1 MSSETAFPWFFFYR
15 ISRLTFVVFL
25 PVFFVLLL
33 FYRSTFK
40 ESLIS
45 QIKIENEESMR
56 LTSSALLKSNLP
68 MKNWCSQL
76 STNQE
81 TYTLTDKNGLVLC
94 DSTSVNANNE
104 STLVVIKK
112 TPNDLTL
119 KKVIKLNY
127 LKERM
132 SRFDDLVFVRVF
144 AFFFIAFFSFLILL
158 YYVTKPLGHILEK
171 VKQFRSDIPF
181 GKNLDLFYKRDEW
194 SKIQHALTDADNQLK
209 LQISNVKTE
218 NEKIAAIL
226 ESIYDDIIAVDSYEK
241 VLFYNSNFK
250 RNFMT
255 QKDYQEITPRL
266 WHTFTDETVL
276 LAFRSV
282 LKDGKTLSLKGL
294 RFNSSK
300 SADRYFDL
308 TITSLKNSD
317 GKISGALGVFYDVT
331 EFKMSE
337 KMRADFVANVSHEI
351 RTPLTSIKGY
361 TQLLDSQKDKI
372 DPTLHL
378 FMEKIISNTER
389 MISLFNDL
397 LNLSVIESKEMIKF
411 QPLAIE
417 EIIATVSENIKTNSP
432 KKSIEIFRDIQLK
445 TIRGDARLM
454 EQVLAN
460 LLDNAC
466 KYSGESI
473 SIKISTFENSD
484 KAYIAVQDNG
494 PGISNEHIQR
504 IFERFYR
511 VDSSRES
518 SRGTGLG
525 LSIVKHIISKHDGRI
540 WVESKDNEGSNFI
553 IELPIS

>member
-1 MSSETAFPWFFFYR
+1 MSSEVTYPWFFFYR

-25 PVFFVLLL
+25 PVFFILLL

-40 ESLIS
+40 ESLTS
-45 QIKIENEESMR
+45 QIKTENEESMR
-56 LTSSALLKSNLP
+56 LVSSALLKSSIKTTDWCAQLTTKNESYSLVHSDGTLLCDTTDRKEKKTLVFSQKVSDNL
-68 MKNWCSQL
+68 
-76 STNQE
+76 
-81 TYTLTDKNGLVLC
+81 TLTKII
-94 DSTSVNANNE
+94 S
-104 STLVVIKK
+104 
-112 TPNDLTL
+112 
-119 KKVIKLNY
+119 LNH
-127 LKERM
+127 LKEKM
-132 SRFDDLVFVRVF
+132 ARFDDSVFMRVF
-144 AFFFIAFFSFLILL
+144 YFFFIAFFSFLVLL
-158 YYVTKPLGHILEK
+158 YYSIKPLGHILGK

-181 GKNLDLFYKRDEW
+181 GKNLDLFYKKDEW
-194 SKIQHALTDADNQLK
+194 SKIQHALNEADDQLK
-209 LQISNVKTE
+209 LQINNVKNE

-241 VLFYNSNFK
+241 VLFFNSNFK
-250 RNFMT
+250 RNFMV
-255 QKDYQEITPRL
+255 QKEYQEITPRL
-266 WHTFTDETVL
+266 WHTFTDETL
-276 LAFRSV
+276 LAAFRSV

-294 RFNSSK
+294 RFNSSS

-331 EFKMSE
+331 EFKLSE

-361 TQLLDSQKDKI
+361 TQLLDSQKEKI

-417 EIIATVSENIKTNSP
+417 DIIEAVSENIKTNFPQKMIHISR
-432 KKSIEIFRDIQLK
+432 EIHLN
-445 TIRGDARLM
+445 TIRGDARLI

-466 KYSGESI
+466 KYSGDII
-473 SIKISTFENSD
+473 SIKISTFENKD

-494 PGISNEHIQR
+494 PGIPNEHIQR

-518 SRGTGLG
+518 YRGTGLG
-525 LSIVKHIISKHDGRI
+525 LSIVKHIISKHGGKI

-553 IELPIS
+553 IELPLA